1 MLSSTM
7 ITMSIPRPIN
17 AQETIPHQFM
27 DFCVCTSTPD
37 AMRLF
42 ASLTALTGGNEIVEE
57 DTSETPQNA
66 PSSLLESSDEER
78 EDTWEDT
85 NFFLG
90 ALEEDVRDEVTAE
103 DDTDEGTDAVA
114 GTAEET
120 SCLGGV
126 LLGGAEDTC
135 SGELLGTEGVS
146 PAFA

>member
-1 MLSSTM
+1 MV
-7 ITMSIPRPIN
+7 
-17 AQETIPHQFM
+17 
-27 DFCVCTSTPD
+27 D
-37 AMRLF
+37 
-42 ASLTALTGGNEIVEE
+42 E
-57 DTSETPQNA
+57 DTSETPQKA
-66 PSSLLESSDEER
+66 PCSLLESSDEDR

-85 NFFLG
+85 DFFLG

-135 SGELLGTEGVS
+135 SGVLFGTEGVS
-146 PAFA
+146 PAFT